1 MREQIPWANWLKLE
15 NAGAYIAWPMWIRLE
30 NAGADLIGE
39 MTKTGKSGSIS
50 HGLRESDWK
59 MREYIAWG
67 EYLWLEN
74 AGADSMGE
82 LPKN

>member
-1 MREQIPWANWLKLE
+1 MKCITHTSVTA
-15 NAGAYIAWPMWIRLE
+15 AGELRYYITAE
-30 NAGADLIGE
+30 NAGADRMGE

-67 EYLWLEN
+67 EYL
-74 AGADSMGE
+74 
-82 LPKN
+82 